1 MIALLATAAAC
12 MGGLLSRERRE
23 HAVALRSQEVAE
35 AVIAERL
42 RITRELHDMVAHSIG
57 TIAIQARAASQ
68 VIRTRPMADAGMR
81 VDVRRSG
88 EERALPADVD
98 PSAFRIVQDALTNVV
113 CRDFSAGPRP
123 EGGFR
128 VTARLPVPQPAGVP
142 VEARWPPVL
151 YVSYSPTTSHWC
163 GPACA
168 W

>member
-1 MIALLATAAAC
+1 MPSRPPRSSYASGVVIALLATAAAC
-12 MGGLLSRERRE
+12 MGGLLSRE

-57 TIAIQARAASQ
+57 IIAIQAGAASQ
-68 VIRTRPMADAGMR
+68 VIRTRPTAGAGMR

-98 PSAFRIVQDALTNVV
+98 LSAFRIVREALTNVV

-123 EGGFR
+123 DGGFR
-128 VTARLPVPQPAGVP
+128 VTARLPLPEPAGVP
-142 VEARWPPVL
+142 VEAR
-151 YVSYSPTTSHWC
+151 
-163 GPACA
+163 
-168 W
+168 

>member
-1 MIALLATAAAC
+1 MPSRPPRSSYASGVVIALLATATAC

-57 TIAIQARAASQ
+57 IIAIQAGAASHA
-68 VIRTRPMADAGMR
+68 IRTRPTADAGMR

-88 EERALPADVD
+88 EGRALPADVD
-98 PSAFRIVQDALTNVV
+98 LSAFRIVQDA
-113 CRDFSAGPRP
+113 
-123 EGGFR
+123 
-128 VTARLPVPQPAGVP
+128 P

-168 W
+168 